1 MPARV
6 AVDALGGDDAP
17 AAVVRGALDAVAS
30 DPDLEVLLVGDP
42 ALIGAMAR
50 DAERVRVVPAS
61 AAVAQDADPA
71 EAVRADPPPSVAV
84 AARLVRDG
92 EADALVS
99 AGHSGATLAAA
110 VLLVG
115 RAPGVSRPALA
126 AVLPGATGPTVL
138 VDAGANMDAT
148 ARQLHEFAHLGCAF
162 AADVLGVPN
171 ATCGLLAIGE
181 EPGKGDQRVKE
192 AHALIAADPA
202 LRYRGSVEG
211 RDALT
216 SKVDVI
222 VADGFAGNVLLK
234 TCEGTAR
241 EAFRRVRAEA
251 TGPRAAL
258 GGLLLRPALRRVR
271 DDLDPDTYGGAHLLG
286 ARGVAV
292 VAHGAA
298 RPHGIAQ
305 ACRYAAEGARAGLPA
320 RIAARMAA
328 LGG

>member
-1 MPARV
+1 MPARI

-17 AAVVRGALDAVAS
+17 ASVVQGVLDAVAA
-30 DPDLEVLLVGDP
+30 DAALEVLLVGDP
-42 ALIGAMAR
+42 ALIG
-50 DAERVRVVPAS
+50 DAVAGAPRVRVVPS
-61 AAVAQDADPA
+61 GGRVAQEADPV
-71 EAVRADPPPSVAV
+71 EAARADPDCSIMV
-84 AARLVRDG
+84 AARLVREG

-99 AGHSGATLAAA
+99 AGHSGASLAAA

-115 RAPGVSRPALA
+115 RQAGVSRPALA

-138 VDAGANMDAT
+138 VDAGANLDT
-148 ARQLHEFAHLGCAF
+148 SARQLHEFAHLGCAF
-162 AADVLGVPN
+162 AEDVLGVRE

-181 EPGKGDQRVKE
+181 EPGKGDQRMKE

-216 SKVDVI
+216 SAVDVI

-234 TCEGTAR
+234 ACEGTAR
-241 EAFRRVRAEA
+241 EAFRRVRAQA

-286 ARGVAV
+286 CRGVAV
-292 VAHGAA
+292 IAHGAA
-298 RPHGIAQ
+298 RPHGIAR
-305 ACRYAAEGARAGLPA
+305 ACRYAAEGVRADLPG
-320 RIAARMAA
+320 RIAARIGA
-328 LGG
+328 LGA